1 MSRWTRRR
9 KVTRRCKHCMASFVA
24 DYHETEEALP
34 LVYNVGRVSL
44 EWNMVEQF
52 FTATIWEMLGDY
64 PAGMAVTG
72 GMGNVS
78 KADVV
83 LRLSR
88 QRIRDKDTLDA
99 VEFACKAFNILRQ
112 SRNVLIHSH
121 SIYPAEDGGKPIW
134 RRASGKGPS
143 GHLSVKVDFEDLE
156 NLIAQICALGVFTT
170 GLVPFLHRRRRKH
183 WPHKVRPQ
191 LPLFFPMPT
200 PLFDESETKPSK
212 RSKPKVRDTKRHK
225 KRSS

>member
-1 MSRWTRRR
+1 MKITQDVRENAAT
-9 KVTRRCKHCMASFVA
+9 FVA
-24 DYHETEEALP
+24 DYHETEAALP
-34 LVYNVGRVSL
+34 LVYNLGRVSL

-52 FTATIWEMLGDY
+52 FTTIIWELLGDY

-88 QRIRDKDTLDA
+88 ERIRDKDTIDA

-112 SRNVLIHSH
+112 NRNVLIHSH
-121 SIYPAEDGGKPIW
+121 SIYPAESGGKPTW

-143 GHLSVKVDFEDLE
+143 GHLSAKIDFEDLE
-156 NLIAQICALGVFTT
+156 NIIAQICELGVFIT

-183 WPHKVRPQ
+183 WPYKVRPQ

-200 PLFDESETKPSK
+200 PLLDENEKKPSK
-212 RSKPKVRDTKRHK
+212 GSKPKVRDTKKHK